1 MQKSGYRFMSHPTQ
15 QNSSAVNQLDESQI
29 CVLLVDDQAIIGEG
43 VRQMLA
49 GEPGITFHFCSDPAR
64 ALQMAKEVK
73 PTVILQDLVMPDID
87 GLLLVKFYRASAH
100 TRDIPLIVLSSK
112 EEPII
117 KAQAFGLGAND
128 YLVKLPNKLELL
140 ARIRYHSSSYI
151 RLLQRNAA
159 YAELAESRR
168 HMAEEIEA
176 GARFLFSLLPAPTAE
191 PVYLDWR
198 YIPCTNL
205 AGDAFGYDWI
215 DSDHLMM
222 YMLDVAGHG
231 IASALLSVSIMNV
244 LRSRSL
250 PDTDFRIPGQVLD
263 SLNRSFRSEDYGE
276 KFYTIWYSVYR
287 RSDRTL
293 FWSGGGHP
301 DAFLFEPTATQPH
314 RLEST
319 GPLMGVLEWDAFET
333 LSRPVSHGARLFIY
347 TDGCHEIHL
356 TDGSEWPFDDFV
368 AFMSTWPAEES
379 SIMDR
384 LLWHVRELRGST
396 LLDDDYSL
404 IEARFE

>member
-1 MQKSGYRFMSHPTQ
+1 MS
-15 QNSSAVNQLDESQI
+15 QNIANNEIPSLSQAANGHDFSI
-29 CVLLVDDQAIIGEG
+29 RVLLVDDQAIIGEG
-43 VRQMLA
+43 IRKMLA
-49 GEPGITFHFCSDPAR
+49 NEDDISFHFCSDPAQ
-64 ALQMAKEVK
+64 ALEMARRVK
-73 PTVILQDLVMPDID
+73 PTVILQDLIMPEID
-87 GLLLVKFYRASAH
+87 GLLLVKFYRANSD
-100 TRDIPLIVLSSK
+100 TRDVPLIVLSSK
-112 EEPII
+112 EEPGI
-117 KAQAFGLGAND
+117 KAQAFALGAND
-128 YLVKLPNKLELL
+128 YLVKLPDKLELL
-140 ARIRYHSSSYI
+140 ARVRYHSNSYI

-159 YAELAESRR
+159 YAALAESRR

-176 GARFLFSLLPAPTAE
+176 GARFLFSLLPAPAAE

-215 DSDHLMM
+215 DDDHLML

-250 PDTDFRIPGQVLD
+250 PDTDFRIPGKVLGA
-263 SLNRSFRSEDYGE
+263 LNRNFRSEDYGE
-276 KFYTIWYSVYR
+276 KFYTIWYGVYR
-287 RSDRTL
+287 RSDRQL

-301 DAFLFEPTATQPH
+301 DAFLFEPATAPQPH

-319 GPLMGVLEWDAFET
+319 GPLMGVLEWDDFET
-333 LSRPVSHGARLFIY
+333 ISRPVAPNSRLYIY

-356 TDGSEWPFDDFV
+356 TNGTEWPFEDFV
-368 AFMSTWPAEES
+368 TYMSTWPDAES

-396 LLDDDYSL
+396 LLDDDYSI
-404 IEARFE
+404 IEARF